1 MFESR
6 PRINSSLNLINDFRH
21 VDCAALYQ
29 NEKEVGEAIKTAMRD
44 FNLSRN
50 ELFITSKLWNTFHN
64 PDDVEPAFRK
74 SLKDLGLDYLD
85 LYLIHWPVAFE
96 AGNMPFPHG
105 HDGKIKASRSKA
117 GKNIETLNR
126 FSILSLM
133 MCTL

>member
-1 MFESR
+1 M
-6 PRINSSLNLINDFRH
+6 
-21 VDCAALYQ
+21 YQ

-105 HDGKIKASRSKA
+105 HDGKIKASTPFLFNLA
-117 GKNIETLNR
+117 VPI
-126 FSILSLM
+126 
-133 MCTL
+133 

>member
-1 MFESR
+1 
-6 PRINSSLNLINDFRH
+6 
-21 VDCAALYQ
+21 
-29 NEKEVGEAIKTAMRD
+29 MRD

-96 AGNMPFPHG
+96 AGNMPFPHR
-105 HDGKIKASRSKA
+105 HDGKIKASTPFLFNLA
-117 GKNIETLNR
+117 VPI
-126 FSILSLM
+126 
-133 MCTL
+133 